1 MAGSLV
7 LSQAAADALE
17 EGEAGISCHD
27 VLSIYQPFQKAGVLH
42 IYDETGTE
50 RARGLSNFSSEEAA
64 LIARNPDK
72 SSTELLG
79 YQTQPVL
86 VNRKNLVILEDH
98 HLPWEQPSDAPEVIA
113 A

>member
-17 EGEAGISCHD
+17 ERNEGIHCAD
-27 VLSIYQPFQKAGVLH
+27 VISMHQPFQKADVLH
-42 IYDETGTE
+42 IYDERGEE
-50 RARGLSNFSSEEAA
+50 RARGMCNFSSEEAM
-64 LIARNPDK
+64 LIARNPE
-72 SSTELLG
+72 TPVEELLG
-79 YQTQPVL
+79 FKAERTL

-98 HLPWEQPSDAPEVIA
+98 HLPWEQPSDDPKVIA